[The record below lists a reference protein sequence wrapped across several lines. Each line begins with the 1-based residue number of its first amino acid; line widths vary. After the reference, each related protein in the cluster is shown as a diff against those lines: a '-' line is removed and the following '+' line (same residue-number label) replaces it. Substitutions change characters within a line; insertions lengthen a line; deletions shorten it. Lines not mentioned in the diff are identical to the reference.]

1 MCSSDLALL
10 PRCPARAMQLLVLL
24 WGCLVLPGLGA
35 LQGPKEISGF
45 EGDTV
50 SLQCTY
56 DEEQQ
61 ELPKYWCREAGF
73 LLSRCSNTVYAA
85 QDGQETTVGRVSVRD
100 SPQERVLTVTLRN
113 LTLQD
118 AGMYWCGAKRLGFHK
133 TFSVKLLVF
142 KGPCCPLS
150 PTASSQPLVTWSLQ
164 PKAKA
169 WPTQPPDPTSAGLHP
184 TLTTAKQGNT
194 GAKAPPMAG
203 TTPCGHTAAAPYP
216 GTSPPA
222 GTAAPARGS
231 SPTVQLH
238 APSAED
244 AMPAPSSGS
253 SQLRVSIPTVRM
265 LAPFLVLLTLLV
277 AAGLITVGSHLLPW
291 RKEAQPAAETE
302 KSKGTQVCLSALAPE
317 EETAPS
323 QAPEGHMIPAP
334 TLRKSEEEL
343 ALSKFISG

>member
-1 MCSSDLALL
+1 
-10 PRCPARAMQLLVLL
+10 MQLLVLL

-50 SLQCTY
+50 SLRCTY

-142 KGPCCPLS
+142 QGPCCPLS

-164 PKAKA
+164 PKAKS
-169 WPTQPPDPTSAGLHP
+169 WPTQPPDPR
-184 TLTTAKQGNT
+184 
-194 GAKAPPMAG
+194 
-203 TTPCGHTAAAPYP
+203 
-216 GTSPPA
+216 
-222 GTAAPARGS
+222 TAAPARS
-231 SPTVQLH
+231 STPAVQLH

-244 AMPAPSSGS
+244 TTSAPSSGS

-291 RKEAQPAAETE
+291 RKEAQLATETE

-334 TLRKSEEEL
+334 ALRKSEEEV

>member
-1 MCSSDLALL
+1 
-10 PRCPARAMQLLVLL
+10 MQLLVLL

-50 SLQCTY
+50 SLRCTY

-142 KGPCCPLS
+142 Q
-150 PTASSQPLVTWSLQ
+150 A
-164 PKAKA
+164 
-169 WPTQPPDPTSAGLHP
+169 SAGLQP

-194 GAKAPPMAG
+194 GAKASPMAG
-203 TTPCGHTAAAPYP
+203 TSPCGHTAAAPYP

-222 GTAAPARGS
+222 GTAAPARS
-231 SPTVQLH
+231 STPAVQLH

-244 AMPAPSSGS
+244 TTSAPSSGS

-291 RKEAQPAAETE
+291 RKEAQLATETE

-334 TLRKSEEEL
+334 ALRKSEEEV

>member
-1 MCSSDLALL
+1 
-10 PRCPARAMQLLVLL
+10 MQLLVLL

-142 KGPCCPLS
+142 K
-150 PTASSQPLVTWSLQ
+150 
-164 PKAKA
+164 
-169 WPTQPPDPTSAGLHP
+169 
-184 TLTTAKQGNT
+184 
-194 GAKAPPMAG
+194 
-203 TTPCGHTAAAPYP
+203 
-216 GTSPPA
+216 

>member
-1 MCSSDLALL
+1 
-10 PRCPARAMQLLVLL
+10 MQLLVLL

-169 WPTQPPDPTSAGLHP
+169 WPTQPPDPR
-184 TLTTAKQGNT
+184 
-194 GAKAPPMAG
+194 
-203 TTPCGHTAAAPYP
+203 
-216 GTSPPA
+216 
-222 GTAAPARGS
+222 TAAPARGS

>member
-1 MCSSDLALL
+1 
-10 PRCPARAMQLLVLL
+10 MQLLVLL

-142 KGPCCPLS
+142 K
-150 PTASSQPLVTWSLQ
+150 A
-164 PKAKA
+164 
-169 WPTQPPDPTSAGLHP
+169 SAGLHP

-203 TTPCGHTAAAPYP
+203 TTPCRHTAAAPYP

>member
-1 MCSSDLALL
+1 
-10 PRCPARAMQLLVLL
+10 MQLLVLL

-50 SLQCTY
+50 SLRCTY

-142 KGPCCPLS
+142 QGPCCPLS

-164 PKAKA
+164 PKAKS
-169 WPTQPPDPTSAGLHP
+169 WPTQPPDPTSAGLQP

-194 GAKAPPMAG
+194 GAKASPMAG
-203 TTPCGHTAAAPYP
+203 TSPCGHTAAAPYP

-222 GTAAPARGS
+222 GTAAPARS
-231 SPTVQLH
+231 STPAVQLH

-244 AMPAPSSGS
+244 TTSAPSSGS

-291 RKEAQPAAETE
+291 RKEAQLATETE

-334 TLRKSEEEL
+334 ALRKSEEEV